1 METIPSKDKTVRGGI
16 NVTITDI
23 AKLSGVGVST
33 VSRVLNNHQDV
44 KAETREKVLNII
56 KEYNYVPNN
65 SARILKQS
73 NTKNVGILVKG
84 VFNPFFSAI
93 LKNISTSVEAS
104 GYTMILQ
111 HHNNP
116 NDLDTLVGFIKE
128 KKLQGVICLGGNF
141 VDIKEESFDD
151 LDVAI
156 VLLCVNLKTQKAW
169 NSFSTISIADDVA
182 AYEATQYL
190 VQNGHKNIAIMLGD
204 KDDLGVGL
212 IRYEGYKRA
221 SEDNGISVKEDYI
234 IYGEY
239 ETAKAYEKAMSFL
252 EENKEVTAIFA
263 ISDMMAIG
271 VAKAVVDLGLKIR
284 DDISIVGFDGMDVAK
299 YYEPTIT
306 TIKQPKD
313 EMSKMSVDLLFDL
326 LNGET
331 QHKHVL
337 LDVELVEGNSIKK
350 I

>member
-1 METIPSKDKTVRGGI
+1 M
-16 NVTITDI
+16 TITDI
-23 AKLSGVGVST
+23 AKISGVGVST
-33 VSRVLNNHQDV
+33 VSRVLNNHPDV
-44 KAETREKVLNII
+44 KSETREKVLGII

-73 NTKNVGILVKG
+73 NTKNIGILVKG

-93 LKNISTSVEAS
+93 LKNISTSVENA

-141 VDIKEESFDD
+141 VDIREESFDD

-156 VLLCVNLKTQKAW
+156 VLLCVNMKTQKAW

-182 AYEATQYL
+182 AYEATNYL
-190 VQNGHKNIAIMLGD
+190 IRSGHRNICLMLGD
-204 KDDLGVGL
+204 QYDLGVGQ
-212 IRYEGYKRA
+212 IRYEGYKKA
-221 SEDNGISVKEDYI
+221 LEDNGIKVREDYL

-239 ETAKAYEKAMSFL
+239 EVTKAYETATQFLKAH
-252 EENKEVTAIFA
+252 KEVTAVFA

-271 VAKAVVDLGLKIR
+271 VAKSIVNLGLKIG
-284 DDISIVGFDGMDVAK
+284 DDISVMGFDGMDVAK

-313 EMSKMSVDLLFDL
+313 EMSKLSVELLFKL
-326 LNGET
+326 LNRKT
-331 QHKHVL
+331 KNKHII
-337 LDVELVEGNSIKK
+337 LDVELVKGNSTKQI
-350 I
+350 

>member
-1 METIPSKDKTVRGGI
+1 
-16 NVTITDI
+16 VTITDI

-33 VSRVLNNHQDV
+33 VSRVLNNHPDV
-44 KAETREKVLNII
+44 KSETREKVLEII
-56 KEYNYVPNN
+56 KKYNYVPNN

-73 NTKNVGILVKG
+73 NTKNIGILVKG

-141 VDIKEESFDD
+141 IDIKEESFDD

-156 VLLCVNLKTQKAW
+156 VLLCVNLKEKKAW
-169 NSFSTISIADDVA
+169 NNFSTIGIADDVA

-190 VQNGHKNIAIMLGD
+190 IQNGNKKIGIMLGD

-212 IRYEGYKRA
+212 IRYEGYKKA
-221 SEDNGISVKEDYI
+221 LEDNGIKAREDYI

-239 ETAKAYEKAMSFL
+239 EITRAYETATEFL
-252 EENKEVTAIFA
+252 KRNKDVTALFI

-271 VAKAVVDLGLKIR
+271 VAKAIVNLGLKIR
-284 DDISIVGFDGMDVAK
+284 DDISLVGFDGMDVAK

-313 EMSKMSVDLLFDL
+313 QMSSMSVELLFEL
-326 LNGET
+326 LAGET
-331 QHKHVL
+331 QNKHIL

>member
-1 METIPSKDKTVRGGI
+1 M
-16 NVTITDI
+16 TITDI
-23 AKLSGVGVST
+23 AKISGVGVST
-33 VSRVLNNHQDV
+33 VSRVINNHPDV
-44 KAETREKVLNII
+44 KAETREKVLGII

-73 NTKNVGILVKG
+73 NTKNIGILVKG

-93 LKNISTSVEAS
+93 LKNISTSVEGA

-141 VDIKEESFDD
+141 IDIKEESFDD
-151 LDVAI
+151 LEVAI
-156 VLLCVNLKTQKAW
+156 VLLCVNMKTQKAW
-169 NSFSTISIADDVA
+169 NSFSTIGIADDNA
-182 AYEATQYL
+182 AYEATNYL
-190 VQNGHKNIAIMLGD
+190 IQNGHRNICIMLGD
-204 KDDLGVGL
+204 KDDLGVGV
-212 IRYEGYKRA
+212 IRYEGYKKA
-221 SEDNGISVKEDYI
+221 LEDNGLETKDHYL

-239 ETAKAYEKAMSFL
+239 EINKAYERATAFL
-252 EENKEVTAIFA
+252 KENKEVTAIFA

-271 VAKAVVDLGLKIR
+271 VAKAVVNLGLRIR

-299 YYEPTIT
+299 YYEPTLT
-306 TIKQPKD
+306 TVKQPKD
-313 EMSKMSVDLLFDL
+313 ELSKMSVDLLFEL
-326 LNGET
+326 LSGES
-331 QHKHVL
+331 QNKHIV
-337 LDVELVEGNSIKK
+337 LDVELLEGNSTKK

>member
-1 METIPSKDKTVRGGI
+1 M
-16 NVTITDI
+16 TITDI
-23 AKLSGVGVST
+23 ARLSGVGVST
-33 VSRVLNNHQDV
+33 VSRVINNHPDV
-44 KAETREKVLNII
+44 KDETREKVLAII

-65 SARILKQS
+65 SARILKQT
-73 NTKNVGILVKG
+73 NTKNIGILVKG

-93 LKNISTSVEAS
+93 LKNISTSVEDA

-141 VDIKEESFDD
+141 IDIKEESFEG

-169 NSFSTISIADDVA
+169 NSFSTIGIADDVA
-182 AYEATQYL
+182 AYEATNYL
-190 VQNGHKNIAIMLGD
+190 IRSGHKNIAIMLGD
-204 KDDLGVGL
+204 IDDLGVGL
-212 IRYEGYKRA
+212 TRYEGYKKA
-221 SEDNGISVKEDYI
+221 HEDNGLKVKESYI
-234 IYGEY
+234 VYGEY
-239 ETAKAYEKAMSFL
+239 ETAKAYEKAVEFL
-252 EENKEVTAIFA
+252 NEKKEVTAVFA

-271 VAKAVVDLGLKIR
+271 VAKAVVDLDLKIG
-284 DDISIVGFDGMDVAK
+284 DDISIMGFDGMDVAK

-313 EMSKMSVDLLFDL
+313 EMSRISVDLLMEL
-326 LNGET
+326 LNGESEN
-331 QHKHVL
+331 KHIL
-337 LDVELVEGNSIKK
+337 IETELVEGNSTKK
-350 I
+350 R

>member
-1 METIPSKDKTVRGGI
+1 M
-16 NVTITDI
+16 TITDI

-33 VSRVLNNHQDV
+33 VSRVLNNHPDV
-44 KAETREKVLNII
+44 KSETREKVLGII

-73 NTKNVGILVKG
+73 NTKNIGILVKG

-93 LKNISTSVEAS
+93 IKNISTSVEKT

-116 NDLDTLVGFIKE
+116 NELDTLVGFIKE

-169 NSFSTISIADDVA
+169 HSFSTISIADDSA
-182 AYEATQYL
+182 GYEATEYL
-190 VQNGHKNIAIMLGD
+190 IKNGHRNICIMLGD
-204 KDDLGVGL
+204 KDDLGVGF
-212 IRYEGYKRA
+212 IRYEGYKKA
-221 SEDNGISVKEDYI
+221 LEDNGIEVRESHL

-239 ETAKAYEKAMSFL
+239 EVTKAYEKATSFL
-252 EENKEVTAIFA
+252 KKNKDVTAIFA

-271 VAKAVVDLGLKIR
+271 VAKAVVNLGLKIGE
-284 DDISIVGFDGMDVAK
+284 DVSVMGFDGMDVAQ

-306 TIKQPKD
+306 TIKQPRD
-313 EMSKMSVDLLFDL
+313 EMSKMSVDLLLEL
-326 LNGET
+326 LGGEK
-331 QHKHVL
+331 QNKHIV
-337 LDVELVEGNSIKK
+337 LDVELVEGKSTKK

>member
-1 METIPSKDKTVRGGI
+1 M
-16 NVTITDI
+16 TITDI
-23 AKLSGVGVST
+23 ARLSGVGVST
-33 VSRVLNNHQDV
+33 VSRVLNDHPDV
-44 KAETREKVLNII
+44 KSETREKVLGII

-73 NTKNVGILVKG
+73 NTRNIGILVKG

-93 LKNISTSVEAS
+93 LKNISTSVEDA

-116 NDLDTLVGFIKE
+116 SDLDMLLGFIKE

-141 VDIKEESFDD
+141 LDINEERFAD

-169 NSFSTISIADDVA
+169 NSFSTIGIADDAA
-182 AYEATQYL
+182 AYDATKYL
-190 VQNGHKNIAIMLGD
+190 IDNGHRNIGIMLGD
-204 KDDLGVGL
+204 EYDLGVGL
-212 IRYEGYKRA
+212 IRYEGYKKA
-221 SEDNGISVKEDYI
+221 LEDHGIEVKESRV

-239 ETAKAYEKAMSFL
+239 EASKAYEKATEFL
-252 EENKEVTAIFA
+252 KENKDITALFA

-271 VAKAVVDLGLKIR
+271 VAKAVVDLGLKIAE
-284 DDISIVGFDGMDVAK
+284 DVSVVGFDGMDVAR

-313 EMSKMSVDLLFDL
+313 EMSKISVELLFQL

-331 QHKHVL
+331 QNKHIL
-337 LDVELVEGNSIKK
+337 LDIELIEGKSTKK